1 MSKAFDIEDINNMS
15 DYASKEYVVTAQ
27 DQQIVDIFI
36 SQTQTMS
43 LSDKSSI
50 ISLLQQI
57 KIIALQNKQQID
69 IMKTNMEAA
78 KSLLKQEIE
87 ELQSNSTL
95 NDLYRYKNK
104 INQLVLSISAEQ
116 FNIAYARIQELRYR
130 QNALEYKIQSVKAQT
145 DAIDNSIEVINKYI
159 IALQTL

>member
-1 MSKAFDIEDINNMS
+1 MTKAFGIEDINNMS
-15 DYASKEYVVTAQ
+15 DYASKEYIVTAQ
-27 DQQIVDIFI
+27 DQQVIDIFV
-36 SQTQTMS
+36 SQTQSMS

-50 ISLLQQI
+50 IALLEQI

-95 NDLYRYKNK
+95 NDLYEYKNK